1 MPLKTFSRPRFCC
14 ICLFWVLIQGVR
26 VRKIILLAIVWMT
39 PQAYAACPD
48 SVNSSHLVITLEGL
62 FGRALGSRA
71 QQLAESVNRTGY
83 QIANFS
89 HATRMTKILECVRQF
104 QGRNNERQ
112 KFSIIGHS
120 LGGPAA
126 NRLAQ
131 AMAEMGIE
139 VETMIVFDSRNGSDT
154 RCGSNGG
161 PSFPKPE
168 NVGHLYNFYQC
179 GFLPGRRYTGRR
191 VSNVQLYETPHIEL
205 PQTVEAYRVANRA
218 LNIGGQSSGP
228 STDLQT
234 Q

>member
-1 MPLKTFSRPRFCC
+1 MA
-14 ICLFWVLIQGVR
+14 
-26 VRKIILLAIVWMT
+26 IIWMA
-39 PQAYAACPD
+39 PQAYAGCPD
-48 SVNSSHLVITLEGL
+48 SVDSSHLVITLEGL

-71 QQLAESVNRTGY
+71 QQLAESVNRSGY

-89 HATRMTKILECVRQF
+89 HASSRNKILECVRQF
-104 QGRNNERQ
+104 QSRSNERQ

-154 RCGSNGG
+154 RCGSEGG

-168 NVGHLYNFYQC
+168 SVRHLYNFYQC
-179 GFLPGRRYTGRR
+179 GFLPGRRYTGRG

-205 PQTVEAYRVANRA
+205 PQTIEAYRVANRT
-218 LNIGGQSSGP
+218 LNISGTSSGS